1 MRPKGR
7 WAIHNGVDTTTAGGR
22 LSSGRAR
29 AGGEADRAVSESA
42 PAANW
47 ARDVGGRV
55 VLLISNLEYGGAQRQ
70 VVELANHANSD
81 GDHVH
86 VCCLSDYVPLAQVL
100 HGASDCLHVVPKR
113 HKFDVGVVPRLA
125 RLLRDLEASVV
136 HSFLLDANVAARLA
150 GVLNRRVAVIG
161 SERNTDY
168 TLKRRQEWA
177 LRLTR
182 GCFDAI
188 IANSNSGK
196 RFQVRHFGVPED
208 KVYVVHNGVDIE
220 RFSRSKLGAD
230 ARERLG
236 IDGDAKVVGMICSF
250 KRQKNHAMFFRMA
263 KRVLDRNPDVVFLC
277 VGAALH
283 GGLQGS
289 DAYHKQMGELVDSL
303 GLSDA
308 MRFVANQDDLR
319 ALYNLCD
326 VTVLTSEREGTP
338 NVLLESMACG
348 TPVVA
353 TDVADNALI
362 VPEGRVGYIVGLNA
376 DDAMA
381 DRVLVL
387 LGDEAKRTAMGLA
400 AREWVASEFSVAAM
414 AAKTAAVY
422 REVLSRKSRRRSH

>member
-1 MRPKGR
+1 LPEP
-7 WAIHNGVDTTTAGGR
+7 V
-22 LSSGRAR
+22 RAEC
-29 AGGEADRAVSESA
+29 EADRFAGDAA
-42 PAANW
+42 PVTNW
-47 ARDVGGRV
+47 SRDLGGRV

-86 VCCLSDYVPLAQVL
+86 ICCLSDYVPLAGGL
-100 HGASDCLHVVPKR
+100 RHAASCLHVVPKR
-113 HKFDVGVVPRLA
+113 HKFDVGVVPKLA
-125 RLLRDLEASVV
+125 RLLRDLDATIV
-136 HSFLLDANVAARLA
+136 HAFLFDADVAARLA

-177 LRLTR
+177 FRLTR
-182 GCFDAI
+182 GCLDAV

-196 RFQVRHFGVPED
+196 RFQVRHFGMSQD
-208 KVYVVHNGVDIE
+208 KVYVVHNGVDTE
-220 RFSRSKLGAD
+220 RFSCSDKGAV
-230 ARERLG
+230 ARARYCIES
-236 IDGDAKVVGMICSF
+236 DAKVVGMVCSF

-263 KRVLDRNPDVVFLC
+263 KRVLDRDPKVVFLC

-283 GGLQGS
+283 GGLQSS
-289 DAYHKQMGELVDSL
+289 DAYYEQMREMVDAL

-308 MRFVANQDDLR
+308 VRFIANQNELVE
-319 ALYNLCD
+319 LYNLCD

-362 VPEGRVGYIVGLNA
+362 VPDGQVGHIVELNA
-376 DDAMA
+376 DDVMA
-381 DRVLVL
+381 DRVSDL
-387 LGDEAKRTAMGLA
+387 LCDEAKRAVMGQA
-400 AREWVASEFSVAAM
+400 ARKWVAAEFSVAAM
-414 AAKTAAVY
+414 ATKTAAVY
-422 REVLSRKSRRRSH
+422 RDVLSRMPRRRQFQ